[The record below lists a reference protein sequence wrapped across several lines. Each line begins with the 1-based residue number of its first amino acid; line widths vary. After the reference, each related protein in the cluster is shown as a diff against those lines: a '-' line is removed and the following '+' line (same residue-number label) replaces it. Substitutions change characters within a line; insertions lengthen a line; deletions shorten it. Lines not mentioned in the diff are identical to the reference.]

1 MTNIAKK
8 KTSVEQL
15 NILVDFLG
23 ENQVLLHGKTTPS
36 EADRNII
43 DQLWEEVSGTLN
55 SCGSG
60 PIKLSAQW
68 KKTFIDWK
76 CHTRKK
82 ARDLVK
88 MHRQTGG
95 GEADKRG
102 LTTAEEKLMALLSWV
117 TVKGIPNVAEPGLEN
132 EKVEE
137 ISAFAEAEPP
147 LESTPLPT
155 EVPLPAMVE
164 HNDLLPQKRTFL
176 SDTIQSPSVKRTK
189 ITRKDKSS
197 TLENAAKAFAEGQT
211 ATVEILNKILGLQT
225 NSANTEQKKKELEL
239 KEFELKIRFVE
250 ARNKEKELALREKEL
265 ALKEKEVALKE
276 KEVALKEMYNM

>member
-1 MTNIAKK
+1 
-8 KTSVEQL
+8 
-15 NILVDFLG
+15 
-23 ENQVLLHGKTTPS
+23 
-36 EADRNII
+36 
-43 DQLWEEVSGTLN
+43 
-55 SCGSG
+55 
-60 PIKLSAQW
+60 
-68 KKTFIDWK
+68 
-76 CHTRKK
+76 
-82 ARDLVK
+82 

-132 EKVEE
+132 EKVEG
-137 ISAFAEAEPP
+137 ISVFAEAEPP

-164 HNDLLPQKRTFL
+164 HNDLPPQKRTFL

-189 ITRKDKSS
+189 ITRKDKFCKYR
-197 TLENAAKAFAEGQT
+197 TKE
-211 ATVEILNKILGLQT
+211 
-225 NSANTEQKKKELEL
+225 KELEL

-276 KEVALKEMYNM
+276 KEVALKEKEVALKEMYNM